1 MKNVKILDCTL
12 RDGGYYNNW
21 DFSKE
26 IVNEYLKT
34 MSAVN
39 ISYIEVGFRS
49 FKSKDFKGPTWYT
62 TDSYLDNLNIPKNL
76 SIGVMVNAFELISH
90 PLGFS
95 NAAKL
100 MFKHAK
106 KSKVKFVRLACH
118 FEEFNETVKICKI
131 LKDMGYL
138 VTINLMQISEQT
150 EEKIIS
156 VAKLSQKISPHV
168 LYFADSLG
176 GMDPSQIS
184 SLVKTFRQHWKG
196 ALGIHAHNN
205 LGNAIANSLAAMALG
220 VTWLDSTVT
229 GMGRGPGNAQT
240 EYLLIE
246 MQNIKNRKVD
256 IAPLLKLIKKHFEP
270 MQKKYKWGTNP
281 HYYLAGK
288 YGIHPTYI
296 QEMLASDFD
305 ENEVLAAINQ
315 LKYTGGKKYNV
326 DLVRSEFQ
334 KSTKLKKGSWSPITK
349 IRNREVLLVASGPKA
364 NDYKHEIEKYIKTK
378 KPFVIAMNTNI
389 CISNNLVDIFAACN
403 PLKLIAYTDSY
414 KSLTLPIAMPKSFLS
429 DYLKKQ
435 FKNLKIL
442 DFGVGVKE
450 NHFKFYKT
458 GAVIPRL
465 YTLAYALSIATSG
478 NASKILLAGLD
489 GYGSNH
495 KLTKRL
501 DELFY
506 LYSSFKDAK
515 LVVAITPTSYSVA
528 SVSIYALQK

>member
-1 MKNVKILDCTL
+1 MKDVNILDCTL

-21 DFSKE
+21 DFSKNT
-26 IVNEYLKT
+26 VNDYLKT

-39 ISYIEVGFRS
+39 INYVEVGFRS
-49 FKSKDFKGPTWYT
+49 FQSKDFKGPTWYT
-62 TDSYLDNLNIPKNL
+62 TDSYLESLEIPKNL
-76 SIGVMVNAFELISH
+76 NIGVMVNSFELISH
-90 PLGFS
+90 SLGIEK
-95 NAAKL
+95 ATKL
-100 MFKHAK
+100 MFKNKK

-118 FEEFNETVKICKI
+118 FEEFDKTLKICEI
-131 LKDMGYL
+131 LKRMGYL
-138 VTINLMQISEQT
+138 VTINLMQISEQS
-150 EEKIIS
+150 EDKILS
-156 VAKLSQKISPHV
+156 VAKLSQKILPDV

-176 GMDPSQIS
+176 GMDPTHIS
-184 SLVKTFRQHWKG
+184 SLVKTFRKHWKG
-196 ALGIHAHNN
+196 ALGIHTHNN
-205 LGNAIANSLAAMALG
+205 MGKAIANSLAAKNLG

-246 MQNIKNRKVD
+246 MQNFENKKID
-256 IAPLLKLIKKHFEP
+256 ISPLLKLIKKHFDP
-270 MQKKYKWGTNP
+270 IKQKYKWGPNP

-315 LKYTGGKKYNV
+315 LKNTGAKKYNA

-334 KSTKLKKGSWSPITK
+334 RSAKLQKGNWSPIK
-349 IRNREVLLVASGPKA
+349 RIKSRDVLLLASGPKA
-364 NDYKHEIEKYIKTK
+364 SDYKYEIEKYIKRK

-389 CISNNLVDIFAACN
+389 CINKKFVDIFAACN
-403 PLKLIAYTDSY
+403 PLKLVAYSDSY
-414 KSLTLPIAMPKSFLS
+414 KSLNLPIAIPKSFLS
-429 DYLKKQ
+429 EELKRK

-442 DFGVGVKE
+442 DFSVGIKE
-450 NHFKFYKT
+450 NHFQFYKT

-495 KLTKRL
+495 KLTKRI

-515 LVVAITPTSYSVA
+515 PVIAITPTFYSVT
-528 SVSIYALQK
+528 STSIYAI